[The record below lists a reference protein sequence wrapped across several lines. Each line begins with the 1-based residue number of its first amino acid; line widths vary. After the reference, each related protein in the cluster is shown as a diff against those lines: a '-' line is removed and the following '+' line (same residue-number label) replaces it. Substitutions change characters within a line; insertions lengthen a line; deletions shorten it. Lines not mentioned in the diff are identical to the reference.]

1 MDFVIE
7 ALHKTTSAGERW
19 LVLVAVMLLIAGFRF
34 YMVRR
39 KEKYELE
46 SMRKLQMGL
55 EIKKLLLEIELMEL
69 EIRFHA
75 SDLINIPRI
84 QVQEDYEKAIKLV
97 SVPKLGWPDKMLFG
111 LLGSFVFLLSI
122 VLFYM
127 FSNLEALQKNPYNY
141 VSFTK
146 ELMISILCG
155 TGVGL
160 IPGTHWWDYFFYGLG
175 LPVFLLLLMTQFT
188 G

>member
-1 MDFVIE
+1 MDFAMEV
-7 ALHKTTSAGERW
+7 LHSTTSVGERW
-19 LVLVAVMLLIAGFRF
+19 LVLVAAMLLITGFRF
-34 YMVRR
+34 YIVRR

-84 QVQEDYEKAIKLV
+84 QIQEDYEKAIKLV
-97 SVPKLGWPDKMLFG
+97 SAPKPGWPDKMLFG

-146 ELMISILCG
+146 ELMISIICG
-155 TGVGL
+155 TGVVL
-160 IPGTHWWDYFFYGLG
+160 IPGTHQWDYFFYGFG
-175 LPVFLLLLMTQFT
+175 FPVLLLLLMAQFI